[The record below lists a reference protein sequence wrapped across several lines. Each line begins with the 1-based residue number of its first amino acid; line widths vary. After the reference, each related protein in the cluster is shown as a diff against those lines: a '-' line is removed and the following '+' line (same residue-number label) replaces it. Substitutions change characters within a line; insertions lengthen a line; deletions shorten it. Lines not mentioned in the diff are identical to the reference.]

1 MAFVPTMPVRD
12 RQRLLA
18 QVFALRPDPYVVPDC
33 GSVIAASRRLLVIA
47 PGPAAAEGHG
57 WRPGLCNRSRHGCV
71 QVDGAHALAEPASRL
86 SARVVSMDAF
96 EKIGYL
102 CLAVVALAWL
112 AAILIGVVAATPLS
126 WIGLVGLI
134 GIGILFVK
142 VLKERLTSAEDDH
155 YDETVDR

>member
-1 MAFVPTMPVRD
+1 
-12 RQRLLA
+12 
-18 QVFALRPDPYVVPDC
+18 
-33 GSVIAASRRLLVIA
+33 
-47 PGPAAAEGHG
+47 
-57 WRPGLCNRSRHGCV
+57 
-71 QVDGAHALAEPASRL
+71 
-86 SARVVSMDAF
+86 MDAF